1 MMELWASGVSA
12 PRGILRVARELEDNG
27 WDGLSVVDSQNLS
40 GDAFVALAMAATVT
54 ERLKL
59 GTGVSNSITRNAAA
73 LATAIASVHSVS
85 RGRAVLGIG
94 RGDSALAHLGRAP
107 ARLEQFERYL
117 RHVQAYLSG
126 ASVPF
131 DEIVDIP
138 VELAPSMSVLQLA
151 EAPSVSRIAWIAES
165 QAGDRKVP
173 VEVAASGPRVIAVA
187 ARTADRVMFTLGA
200 APERI
205 AWGIELVRQARQEA
219 GLDPD
224 TMAYGAY
231 ITCACHPH
239 LDVARRLVQGGLT
252 VHARFGVMH
261 GKTSGPLSEHQQQV
275 LQNLYSAYDM
285 RQHTHG
291 DSAQA
296 AVLTPEFIDQFA
308 AVGTPERVI
317 AKLQALQSLGL
328 DKFILSGGWR
338 SATDADAAT
347 AKQLIET
354 EVLPVLRTTV

>member
-1 MMELWASGVSA
+1 MEFWTSGFSA
-12 PRGILRVARELEDNG
+12 PRGIVHVARDAEEKG

-40 GDAFVALAMAATVT
+40 GDAFVALTMAATAT

-59 GTGVSNSITRNAAA
+59 GTGVTNSITRNAAT

-107 ARLEQFERYL
+107 ARVEQFERYMQQL
-117 RHVQAYLSG
+117 QAYLSG
-126 ASVPF
+126 CSVPF
-131 DEIVDIP
+131 DEITDIP
-138 VELAPSMSVLQLA
+138 ADLAPPMSELQLA
-151 EAPSVSRIAWIAES
+151 DAPTDSHIAWIANS
-165 QAGDRKVP
+165 QSGDRKVP

-200 APERI
+200 EPERI
-205 AWGIELVRQARQEA
+205 AWGINLARQARREA

-224 TMAYGAY
+224 AIAYGSY
-231 ITCACHPH
+231 VTCACHPDI
-239 LDVARRLVQGGLT
+239 DVARHMVQGGLT

-261 GKTSGPLSEHQQQV
+261 GKTSGPLSESQKEVMQA
-275 LQNLYSAYDM
+275 LRSSYDM
-285 RQHTHG
+285 RKHTQG

-296 AVLTPEFIDQFA
+296 AVLTPAFIDQFA
-308 AVGTPERVI
+308 AVGMPDRVI
-317 AKLQALQSLGL
+317 EKLQELQRLGL

-338 SATDADAAT
+338 SGDTPEGAE
-347 AKQLIET
+347 AKRLLET
-354 EVLPVLRTTV
+354 EVLPVLR

>member
-1 MMELWASGVSA
+1 MH
-12 PRGILRVARELEDNG
+12 VAKDLEERG

-40 GDAFVALAMAATVT
+40 GDSFVSLAMAATVT

-59 GTGVSNSITRNAAA
+59 GTGVTNSITRNAAA

-85 RGRAVLGIG
+85 QGRAVLGIG

-107 ARLEQFERYL
+107 ARVEQFERYL
-117 RHVQAYLSG
+117 GQLQAYLSG
-126 ASVPF
+126 KSVPF

-138 VELAPSMSVLQLA
+138 TELAPPMSELQLA
-151 EAPSVSRIAWIAES
+151 EAPPDSRIAWIAET

-200 APERI
+200 EAERI

-224 TMAYGAY
+224 GIAYGAY
-231 ITCACHPH
+231 ISCACHP
-239 LDVARRLVQGGLT
+239 DIEVARRLVQGGLT

-261 GKTSGPLSEHQQQV
+261 GRTSGPLSEHQKQV
-275 LQNLYSAYDM
+275 MQNLHSAYDM
-285 RQHTHG
+285 RKHTHG

-308 AVGTPERVI
+308 VIGTPDRII
-317 AKLQALQSLGL
+317 AKLQALQKLGL
-328 DKFILSGGWR
+328 DKFILSGSWR
-338 SATDADAAT
+338 TDNATDGKM
-347 AKQLIET
+347 AKQLLET
-354 EVLPVLRTTV
+354 EVLPALR

>member
-1 MMELWASGVSA
+1 MELWASGVSA
-12 PRGILRVARELEDNG
+12 PRGIMRVAKELEEKG

-40 GDAFVALAMAATVT
+40 GDSFVSLAMAATVT

-107 ARLEQFERYL
+107 ARVEQFERYL
-117 RHVQAYLSG
+117 RHLQSYLAG
-126 ASVPF
+126 ESVPF

-138 VELAPSMSVLQLA
+138 TELAPPMSELQLA
-151 EAPSVSRIAWIAES
+151 EAPTDSRIAWIGETQS
-165 QAGDRKVP
+165 GYRKVP
-173 VEVAASGPRVIAVA
+173 VEVTASGPRVIAVA

-200 APERI
+200 APDRI
-205 AWGIELVRQARQEA
+205 TWGIELARQARQEV

-224 TMAYGAY
+224 TIAYGSY
-231 ITCACHPH
+231 ISCACHP
-239 LDVARRLVQGGLT
+239 DIEVARRLVQGGLT

-261 GKTSGPLSEHQQQV
+261 GKTSGPLSDHQKEV
-275 LQNLYSAYDM
+275 MQNLRSAYDM
-285 RQHTHG
+285 RKHTHG

-296 AVLTPEFIDQFA
+296 GVLTPEFIDQFA
-308 AVGTPERVI
+308 AVGTPDRVI
-317 AKLQALQSLGL
+317 DKLQALQRLGL
-328 DKFILSGGWR
+328 DKFILNGGWR
-338 SATDADAAT
+338 SDNTTDGAT
-347 AKQLIET
+347 AKQLLET
-354 EVLPVLRTTV
+354 EVLPALR